1 MNDSEIRGRDENFI
15 FNPTTALKNLK
26 PNNTQSAIMY
36 KIAKIDKFGR
46 ISIPAKIRKNLGLNE
61 STAVYIEDRDDE
73 LIIRPMHTKTPDAAG
88 KISKMNLPVED
99 WETMEQEIESGAV
112 NE

>member
-1 MNDSEIRGRDENFI
+1 MH
-15 FNPTTALKNLK
+15 
-26 PNNTQSAIMY
+26 

-46 ISIPAKIRKNLGLNE
+46 ISIPAKIRKNLCLKE
-61 STAVYIEDRDDE
+61 STAVYIINRDDE
-73 LIIRPMHTKTPDAAG
+73 LIIRPIHTKTPDAAG
-88 KISKMNLPVED
+88 KISEMNLPIED

>member
-1 MNDSEIRGRDENFI
+1 MSSDLWSVVGDYIL
-15 FNPTTALKNLK
+15 NPPIPVKNLK
-26 PNNTQSAIMY
+26 PNKPQYGIMY
-36 KIAKIDKFGR
+36 KIAKIDKYGR
-46 ISIPAKIRKNLGLNE
+46 ISIPAKMRKALCLKE
-61 STAVYIEDRDDE
+61 STAVYLEDRDHE

>member
-1 MNDSEIRGRDENFI
+1 MH
-15 FNPTTALKNLK
+15 
-26 PNNTQSAIMY
+26 

-46 ISIPAKIRKNLGLNE
+46 ISIPAKMREALCLKE
-61 STAVYIEDRDDE
+61 STAVYIDRDDE
-73 LIIRPMHTKTPDAAG
+73 LIIRPIHTKTPDAVK
-88 KISKMNLPVED
+88 KISEMELPVED

>member
-1 MNDSEIRGRDENFI
+1 MH
-15 FNPTTALKNLK
+15 
-26 PNNTQSAIMY
+26 

-46 ISIPAKIRKNLGLNE
+46 ISIPGKIRKNLGLKE
-61 STAVYIEDRDDE
+61 STAVYIIDRDDE
-73 LIIRPMHTKTPDAAG
+73 LIIRPIHTKTPDAVK
-88 KISKMNLPVED
+88 KISEMELPVED